1 MKVSPSSPINQYV
14 IRRLR
19 QARLDKQFCQAY
31 LAAQAGL
38 CQSGYSNLENGK
50 RDITLTQLEKLARA
64 LGKAI
69 ADFLPAPDWPAGAN
83 AKK

>member
-1 MKVSPSSPINQYV
+1 MKASSASPITQHV
-14 IRRLR
+14 ARCLR

-64 LGKAI
+64 LGKTA
-69 ADFLPAPDWPAGAN
+69 ADFLPSSG
-83 AKK
+83 